1 MATIG
6 ENIKKWRAKTRLT
19 QDDLV
24 KKANV
29 KYSTLTKIEGGVVK
43 KPSVQ
48 IMAKIAKALGA
59 SIEDLMK

>member
-6 ENIKKWRAKTRLT
+6 ENIKKWRAKRKLT

-29 KYSTLTKIEGGVVK
+29 KYSTLTKIEGDVVK

-48 IMAKIAKALGA
+48 IVAKIAKALGIP
-59 SIEDLMK
+59 IEELL

>member
-1 MATIG
+1 MVTIG
-6 ENIKKWRAKTRLT
+6 ENIKKWRAKRGIT

-48 IMAKIAKALGA
+48 IMVKIAKALNIA
-59 SIEDLMK
+59 VEDLLK

>member
-6 ENIKKWRAKTRLT
+6 TNIKRWRAKRGLT

-29 KYSTLTKIEGGVVK
+29 KYSTLTKIEGDVVK

-48 IMAKIAKALGA
+48 IIAKIAEGLGV
-59 SIEDLMK
+59 SIEELIK